1 MKKISLISILLL
13 STAFSQ
19 FRVGADISRKMS
31 LSGLEAESSE
41 GMGFTVGYE
50 QMLLSLVGVG
60 GEFTLG
66 GDEGLDMIYGYGVA
80 KVPVGLPMFRGIL
93 RMGYSLRVGDVGDM
107 YKAGLAYGAGL
118 RFKLPIQP
126 IGVEVLYTVHNLE
139 MKDDGEGFS
148 ELIDALNFTWN
159 VMNIT
164 ATYNF

>member
-50 QMLLSLVGVG
+50 QMLLSLGGVG

-66 GDEGLDMIYGYGVA
+66 GDEGPDMIYGYGVA

-93 RMGYSLRVGDVGDM
+93 RMGYSLPVGDDGDIEDIVG
-107 YKAGLAYGAGL
+107 KFEKSQAI
-118 RFKLPIQP
+118 F
-126 IGVEVLYTVHNLE
+126 
-139 MKDDGEGFS
+139 F
-148 ELIDALNFTWN
+148 
-159 VMNIT
+159 
-164 ATYNF
+164 